1 MIDHKENVSLV
12 NDKTVCD
19 YLNKDIFSFWPMT
32 KVSVTI
38 MLYVRMFC
46 D

>member
-12 NDKTVCD
+12 NDKIVCD
-19 YLNKDIFSFWPMT
+19 YGLNKDLFSFRSIT

-38 MLYVRMFC
+38 ILYV
-46 D
+46 